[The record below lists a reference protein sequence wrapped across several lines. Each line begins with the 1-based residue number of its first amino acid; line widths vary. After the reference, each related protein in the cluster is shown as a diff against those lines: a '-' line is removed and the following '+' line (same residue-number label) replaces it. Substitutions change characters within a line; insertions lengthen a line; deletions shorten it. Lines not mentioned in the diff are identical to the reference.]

1 MVVAFTAM
9 GGTQALA
16 AGDGQSSAPKT
27 FSVSVKGWVPG
38 FGRGELEPFIA
49 KEMDQAAVAGWHFIP
64 APADAAAAPD
74 RVEWRFKPNRY
85 AGGLTYR
92 RTGIVRRIDRIF
104 GKHRLVSVE
113 ARLYRNGEYELRES
127 AQPTIQGGPRDA
139 DLQKQIM
146 DMTRSLESASN
157 PGVEPNSDPL
167 PASNVAD
174 LVMPSH

>member
-1 MVVAFTAM
+1 MAVAFTAM
-9 GGTQALA
+9 GGTQAMA
-16 AGDGQSSAPKT
+16 AGDGQPPASKT
-27 FSVSVKGWVPG
+27 VSVSVKGWVPG
-38 FGRGELEPFIA
+38 FGRGALEPFVA
-49 KEMDQAAVAGWHFIP
+49 NEMDQAAVAGWQFIP

-92 RTGIVRRIDRIF
+92 RTGIVRRIDKIF

-113 ARLYRNGEYELRES
+113 VRLYRNGEYELVES

-139 DLQKQIM
+139 DLQRQIM

-157 PGVEPNSDPL
+157 PAAQPNSDPL

-174 LVMPSH
+174 LVVTH